1 MRVLIVGGGGR
12 EHALAWKCAQSPRVR
27 HVYAA
32 PGNAGTAQEAN
43 VSNVGIAADDI
54 DALLEFAIREGI
66 DLTIIGP
73 EGPLVAGIVDRF
85 AAVNRPCFGP
95 SRAAARLEGSKAF
108 SKDFLSRH
116 GIPTASF
123 ATFSAAS
130 FDADY
135 VRAQRLPL
143 VVKADGL
150 AAGKGVVVA
159 ATEAEAFA
167 AIDTMMEARAFG
179 EAGTSVVLEEC
190 LIGEEVSL
198 FALCD
203 GTGALPLGAA
213 QDHKRVGEGET
224 GPNTGGM
231 GAYSP
236 TPSFPPAAQQ
246 AAMDGI
252 IRPALTEM
260 ARRGTPF
267 RGILYAGLMLTDEG
281 AKLIEFNVRFGDPEC
296 QVLLPRLMSDLLP
309 ALQAAYDGELQNF
322 DLRWRDATCITV
334 VVAAR
339 GYPDAPERG
348 SEIRGLQRAA
358 TEPNVLVFHAGT
370 EADAQGHIRAAGGR
384 VLNVCAI
391 GPNVRNARDA
401 AYAAIRLI
409 DWPEGFCRHDIGW
422 RVLAR

>member
-1 MRVLIVGGGGR
+1 V
-12 EHALAWKCAQSPRVR
+12 P
-27 HVYAA
+27 
-32 PGNAGTAQEAN
+32 
-43 VSNVGIAADDI
+43 
-54 DALLEFAIREGI
+54 
-66 DLTIIGP
+66 GP
-73 EGPLVAGIVDRF
+73 EAPLVAGITDAMD
-85 AAVNRPCFGP
+85 AASIPCIGP
-95 SRAAARLEGSKAF
+95 SRAAAQLEGSKAF
-108 SKDFLSRH
+108 TKELCDAA
-116 GIPTASF
+116 GIPTAQWERF
-123 ATFSAAS
+123 DDIEAARE
-130 FDADY
+130 F
-135 VRAQRLPL
+135 VRRRGAPI

-422 RVLAR
+422 RALGR